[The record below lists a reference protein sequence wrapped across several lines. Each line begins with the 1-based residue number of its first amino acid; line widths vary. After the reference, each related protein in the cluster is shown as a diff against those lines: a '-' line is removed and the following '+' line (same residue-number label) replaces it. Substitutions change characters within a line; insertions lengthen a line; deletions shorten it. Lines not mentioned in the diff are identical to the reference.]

1 MSWSRTGTIAS
12 ITPDGQNLE
21 LRYLRR
27 STDNGAWDLSE
38 PTTCPL
44 VKGSPAIPLVH
55 LVWANTSS
63 PDLAIIDAVGRVSI
77 VSFSISLNHPF
88 LQRKWDTDPV
98 DDVHAVVGA
107 YWLSIT
113 PSNQQVCVGREVL
126 NFFLTWYESPTM

>member
-12 ITPDGQNLE
+12 ITPDGQTLE

-27 STDNGAWDLSE
+27 STDDGAWNLSE
-38 PTTCPL
+38 PTTCQL
-44 VKGSPAIPLVH
+44 VKGSPAVPIVH

-113 PSNQQVCVGREVL
+113 PSNQQVCASRETLGLLSDGV
-126 NFFLTWYESPTM
+126 

>member
-27 STDNGAWDLSE
+27 STDNGSWDLSE

-44 VKGSPAIPLVH
+44 VKGSPAVPLVH

-113 PSNQQVCVGREVL
+113 PSNQQVCAGREAL
-126 NFFLTWYESPTM
+126 EFLSNRV